1 MLTMVAPLPQQF
13 TLHESVDGRPSLGH
27 SFSQK
32 KKVIMSLVDGINKLI
47 ITTKLLLFLKRKKL

>member
-1 MLTMVAPLPQQF
+1 MLYKRTSSMSTMVATLPQQF
-13 TLHESVDGRPSLGH
+13 TLHESVDGGPSLGH

-47 ITTKLLLFLKRKKL
+47 IILSY